1 MRRGKRWAFT
11 ALFVLVGAALIV
23 PAVVL
28 AGPGS
33 SVTVR
38 YGNPNAGTSFE
49 PAEHDASFH
58 AYDKINP
65 RTVTISAGGSVSFAM
80 LGFPHQV
87 AVYNPGIGPED
98 IAVPAFPPE
107 DNIFIGDSTGRK
119 FLGTPPFGPG
129 APPPGTQPTESVTF
143 TTPGK
148 YLMIC
153 NITPHFAFAKMYG
166 WIDVK

>member
-1 MRRGKRWAFT
+1 MKGKRWAFA

-33 SVTVR
+33 SATVE
-38 YGNPNAGTSFE
+38 YGNPDAGTQFE
-49 PAEHDASFH
+49 PGEHDASFH
-58 AYDKINP
+58 AYDRINP
-65 RTVTISAGGSVSFAM
+65 RTVTISAGGSVSFEM

-87 AVYNPGIGPED
+87 AVYNPGVAPED
-98 IAVPAFPPE
+98 IEVPPFGPPDDPNFE
-107 DNIFIGDSTGRK
+107 NLFINDATDRK
-119 FLGTPPFGPG
+119 FLGASPFGP
-129 APPPGTQPTESVTF
+129 PQTTESVTF
-143 TTPGK
+143 AAPGK

-153 NITPHFAFAKMYG
+153 NFTPHFAFAKMYG